1 MTGRIVLLML
11 LAMPAWAQVA
21 LVTDLK
27 GKADSVALLSEIALD
42 ATVRLEGELTALYY
56 ATGDEYRFK
65 GPAVIAFA
73 GDGPKVLQGAAPQ
86 RVAAEPKR
94 MAAVQPGGVAPATY
108 VMRQKISAEQ
118 RARIEAA
125 RPPADAPFSKRVA
138 FAAWLQQL
146 GLKDEARVYW
156 KALAEERPES
166 QQLKKLSG
174 N

>member
-1 MTGRIVLLML
+1 MIRALLL
-11 LAMPAWAQVA
+11 WVISSSALAQVA

-27 GKADSVALLSEIALD
+27 GKAEPVAILSEIARD
-42 ATVRLEGELTALYY
+42 ATVRVEGELTVLYY

-94 MAAVQPGGVAPATY
+94 MAGLQPGGVAPATY
-108 VMRQKISAEQ
+108 VMRQKISPEQ
-118 RARIEAA
+118 RSRIEAA
-125 RPPADAPFSKRVA
+125 RPAADAPFSKRVA

-156 KALAEERPES
+156 KALSEERPDSE
-166 QQLKKLSG
+166 QLKKLG
-174 N
+174 R